1 MTQAALKQEVLKQA
15 VLKQDD
21 GGISQDK
28 TSHADAAVVFLLPF
42 ELTR

>member
-1 MTQAALKQEVLKQA
+1 MTQAALKQE